1 MKKRILA
8 LVAAVCSV
16 ALATHAQEQEK
27 TEESLPPPQERVT
40 KAPWPVWLQF
50 NSTENLD
57 IVGVRFNIPYGVCDE
72 VTGLD
77 IGFFGRTRNL
87 YGIQANILRN
97 DASDALAGVQIGIWN
112 SAGRTEPVSVQCGLW
127 NEAGSIR
134 GFQVGLVNTVS
145 VAQGFQVG
153 VINRAEEM
161 YGFQVGVINVIRD
174 AELTFCPLVNIGF

>member
-127 NEAGSIR
+127 NEAGSFTGVQIGAINVAGSGE
-134 GFQVGLVNTVS
+134 GFQVGL
-145 VAQGFQVG
+145 
-153 VINRAEEM
+153 INRCETLHG
-161 YGFQVGVINVIRD
+161 YQLGVLNVIRD
-174 AELTFCPLVNIGF
+174 GNIKLMPILNIGF